1 MSLKNPRKLKR
12 APEYPWLIYTEYN
25 SMFRLSTHTARSVTL
40 NEIGDKGMRNSYVK
54 NVEKMEKFTRCER
67 KSAPGVS
74 ERMRQTKE
82 H

>member
-1 MSLKNPRKLKR
+1 MSFKNPRKLKR
-12 APEYPWLIYTEYN
+12 APEYPWLIYRVQFDVPFIDAH
-25 SMFRLSTHTARSVTL
+25 SAQCTL